1 MSDVSNIGG
10 VQAGAAA
17 YAPIAI
23 APAANAGVPATG
35 GQQPTV
41 TNASVPTTY
50 SGAPQPGATT
60 GAQVTGGGA
69 PGGTTQA
76 QYANA
81 AQGNQAT
88 APSQQ
93 AGAATAAPK
102 GPPGWNM
109 AWAQKFLD
117 AGLPAESV
125 QQLTMT
131 GAAGADEA
139 QLQESLD
146 QVVQAGDAE
155 IKKFAAEHGEEY
167 VDLKSAKKLKR
178 SELLGIAMQA
188 NQGALKGQAL
198 KDAVS
203 QARTK
208 DDPFNMLKSF
218 LPWSFIPAWG
228 AVRVALSPLFG
239 GHDPISGERIK
250 LDFWNNG
257 MAGWIDALGA
267 VAGAVTISAYA
278 KGVGNVIA
286 GNAAIGSSEAAA
298 AVAKAAG
305 MENLTGVNKLLSF
318 LPGTQQNRVISG
330 LSTVKNLEAGV
341 GKLAEGSI
349 ARQLGDQALKEII
362 AGDRNMWGATPQKL
376 TLMGFQSNTRSTVM
390 SRGKQMIE
398 SMFKGN
404 KATLI
409 ADARGTGGATAAHVA
424 SAMVD
429 SADAATRAKILAS
442 LPEAVQQKI
451 AAGGV
456 KNLDAL
462 LRGQVLGE
470 ASRDLAAANLIKAP
484 TTTFQKVWGAIRPG
498 AVEDSFKAID
508 MLNKGS
514 VFETQGVMATFK
526 GLGGGAKFGILGGIA
541 AAAAGGIYFLGI
553 KPQLQAKKDAD
564 AAAATAAAGGGGA
577 AAGAGGAATAPGGAP
592 TGQPDAEA
600 QAYLKQFAA
609 LPPQQQ
615 LTELQSLNTAI
626 TQAQAT
632 PNQTPEQQA
641 AVATAQQELQQMMA
655 IVQQAQGGG
664 QAVGAQQQAAA

>member
-1 MSDVSNIGG
+1 MSDGSNIGG
-10 VQAGAAA
+10 VQVGVAA
-17 YAPIAI
+17 YTPIAI
-23 APAANAGVPATG
+23 APSASAGAPATAA
-35 GQQPTV
+35 QQPAV
-41 TNASVPTTY
+41 TNVSVPTTY
-50 SGAPQPGATT
+50 SNAPLAGATN
-60 GAQVTGGGA
+60 GAQVAGGGA
-69 PGGTTQA
+69 AAATQQD
-76 QYANA
+76 QYAAA
-81 AQGNQAT
+81 AQGGQAVDQ
-88 APSQQ
+88 AQQ
-93 AGAATAAPK
+93 AAAASNAPK
-102 GPPGWNM
+102 GAPAWNM

-131 GAAGADEA
+131 GAAGADAA

-146 QVVQAGDAE
+146 QVVKAGDDE
-155 IKKFAAEHGEEY
+155 LKKFAAEHGDEY

-178 SELLGIAMQA
+178 SELLGIAMQV

-278 KGVGNVIA
+278 KGVGNVIS
-286 GNAAIGSSEAAA
+286 GNAAIGTSNAAA
-298 AVAKAAG
+298 AVATAAG
-305 MENLTGVNKLLSF
+305 MENLTGMNKLLSF
-318 LPGTQQNRVISG
+318 LPGTAQNRLISG

-349 ARQLGDQALKEII
+349 ARQLGEQALKEII
-362 AGDRNMWGATPQKL
+362 SGDRNMWGATPQKL
-376 TLMGFQSNTRSTVM
+376 TIMGFQSNTRSSPM

-409 ADARGTGGATAAHVA
+409 ADARGTGDATAAHIA

-470 ASRDLAAANLIKAP
+470 ASRDLVTGGLLTRP
-484 TTTFQKVWGAIRPG
+484 TGTFEKIWGAIRPG

-508 MLNKGS
+508 LLNKGS
-514 VFETQGVMATFK
+514 VFETQGVMASFK
-526 GLGGGAKFGILGGIA
+526 ALGGGAKFGILGGIA
-541 AAAAGGIYFLGI
+541 AAAAGGIYVLGV
-553 KPQLQAKKDAD
+553 KPQLEAKKAAD
-564 AAAATAAAGGGGA
+564 AAAAAAPVSGVA
-577 AAGAGGAATAPGGAP
+577 APGAAT
-592 TGQPDAEA
+592 TGQPDAAA
-600 QAYLKQFAA
+600 QAYLSQFAS

-615 LTELQSLNTAI
+615 ITELQSLNAAI

-632 PNQTPEQQA
+632 PNQTPDQQA
-641 AVATAQQELQQMMA
+641 AIATAQQELQQMMA
-655 IVQQAQGGG
+655 IVQQPK
-664 QAVGAQQQAAA
+664 AAA